1 MQIIMPMHK
10 HIDKHNMHNRHHNA
24 SNTYE
29 FTQSCQ
35 KPYEFISFAMSSSAG
50 VIIDKL
56 SIVSIIIGHVRKH
69 NNTHKLHNKHYNNRA
84 YA

>member
-1 MQIIMPMHK
+1 MRQIHT
-10 HIDKHNMHNRHHNA
+10 NLHNRVRNHMN
-24 SNTYE
+24 SYR
-29 FTQSCQ
+29 
-35 KPYEFISFAMSSSAG
+35 FAMSSSAG